1 MERHE
6 RLERDLAPIYRQLKD
21 GAVVP
26 PIDPARE
33 ARLMAAFD
41 SARSGRTSSRGRSSY
56 WISLGSLAAAAAVL
70 IAVGLY
76 PARTG
81 HRDPRPDGSLA
92 ANAPAPSSVGEP
104 LRETPGPFV
113 LVPGAAALPAMESGT
128 LVRMD
133 VPLALLPSYGV
144 TPPAGRT
151 EPITADLIVAQD
163 GLPRAIRL
171 VD

>member
-1 MERHE
+1 MGRLAGRGSDLTGMERHE

-33 ARLMAAFD
+33 AGLMAAFD

-81 HRDPRPDGSLA
+81 HHDPRPDGSLG
-92 ANAPAPSSVGEP
+92 GECA
-104 LRETPGPFV
+104 
-113 LVPGAAALPAMESGT
+113 GA
-128 LVRMD
+128 VVCR
-133 VPLALLPSYGV
+133 
-144 TPPAGRT
+144 
-151 EPITADLIVAQD
+151 
-163 GLPRAIRL
+163 
-171 VD
+171 